1 MMDWMNWT
9 LPTIISLIG
18 LAATIV
24 SIAVYEI
31 FNPPVERKGFLPI
44 PTTPG
49 DRLFISILT
58 IIGVFFIYM
67 AFFGESNIWIPSV
80 INVVATLLIAI
91 KG

>member
-1 MMDWMNWT
+1 MSWMNWT
-9 LPTIISLIG
+9 LPTIISLCG
-18 LAATIV
+18 LAAAIT

-58 IIGVFFIYM
+58 IVGIFFLYM
-67 AFFGESNIWIPSV
+67 AFFGEGNIWIACV
-80 INVVATLLIAI
+80 INIILVLLIAV

>member
-31 FNPPVERKGFLPI
+31 FNPPVER
-44 PTTPG
+44 
-49 DRLFISILT
+49 RLFISILT

>member
-1 MMDWMNWT
+1 MEWMNWT

-24 SIAVYEI
+24 TIAVYEI

-67 AFFGESNIWIPSV
+67 AFFGDSNIWIPSV
-80 INVVATLLIAI
+80 INVVAVLLISI